1 MVNQQEGHEMIRFW
15 HFLFSQDDTF
25 RFIFF
30 FLNIFLVCEE
40 EITENN
46 KGYGG
51 WGYMVV
57 VIDTVNKSV
66 NVLSK
71 NI

>member
-25 RFIFF
+25 RFIF